1 MTFAILNAELLRQRD
16 VIPKFREVP
25 PSARLALLLLLSA
38 PYASTLSLVRDAPR
52 QSLTALRATTPG
64 GDS

>member
-38 PYASTLSLVRDAPR
+38 PYA
-52 QSLTALRATTPG
+52 
-64 GDS
+64 